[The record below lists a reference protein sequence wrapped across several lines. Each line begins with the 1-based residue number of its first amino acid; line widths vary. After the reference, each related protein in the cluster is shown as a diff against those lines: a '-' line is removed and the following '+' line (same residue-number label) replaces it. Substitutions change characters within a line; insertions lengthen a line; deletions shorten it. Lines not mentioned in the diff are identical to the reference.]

1 MASIIYA
8 PGSKVFIGG
17 AEGAFTVVE
26 QIVASFA
33 DGRYDGRPCAQ
44 GERPTHYNLKNH
56 RANPLFVSIDAVLRP
71 AVDPATARAL
81 IEQLRRQD
89 AESLDALAERGFV
102 VPNPAPR
109 GARPYDVASLDLSLE
124 DNVRVL
130 HGYYA
135 LSEEQFE
142 RGPAAWIASFERVV
156 LGELALSLDASFE
169 ALRDE
174 LHASH
179 AGVAAYDRKASERA
193 AARRAAMDSSKKRK
207 KKPLPLP

>member
-26 QIVASFA
+26 QVVALFA
-33 DGRYDGRPCAQ
+33 NGRYDGRPCEQ
-44 GERPTHYNLKNH
+44 GERPTHYYLKNH
-56 RANPLFVSIDAVLRP
+56 KANPMFVPVDAVLRP
-71 AVDPATARAL
+71 AVDPLTARAL
-81 IEQLRRQD
+81 IERLRTPD

-109 GARPYDVASLDLSLE
+109 GARPYDVNDLNLSLE
-124 DNVRVL
+124 ENVRVL
-130 HGYYA
+130 HAYYA
-135 LSEEQFE
+135 LSEAQFE
-142 RGPAAWIASFERVV
+142 LGPAAWIASFERVV

-174 LHASH
+174 LHAAH
-179 AGVAAYDRKASERA
+179 AGVTAYDAKAGERA
-193 AARRAAMDSSKKRK
+193 AARRAAMDSAKKRK
-207 KKPLPLP
+207 KKLCLP